1 MKKRAHLK
9 NFFCCCFISKDGGVN
24 HHPFFYQIGMSYK
37 LKKEYIGKLLIKGK
51 RRIILQEPIEERTL
65 QMLINEHPKM
75 VEEIKA
81 RKPRKKKQDAGTE
94 E

>member
-1 MKKRAHLK
+1 
-9 NFFCCCFISKDGGVN
+9 
-24 HHPFFYQIGMSYK
+24 MSYK
-37 LKKEYIGKLLIKGK
+37 IKKEYIGKLLIKGK

-75 VEEIKA
+75 VEEIKI
-81 RKPRKKKQDAGTE
+81 RKPRKKKEDAGTE